1 MAFPGTYTTFKT
13 VAPIA
18 YHAVPSE
25 GSSNVTGSCTTCGSP
40 AAVGAGW
47 GCAAGCGA
55 GCGAACAGCSAG
67 CTGGGAACAAC
78 SAGCGAACSAGCAG
92 CSGCGAGCS
101 GCGPGCSAGGRARCC
116 ARANGARGPQPGRGT
131 PAPDPIDPGADL
143 I

>member
-78 SAGCGAACSAGCAG
+78 SAGCAG

-101 GCGPGCSAGGRARCC
+101 GCGTGCSAGGCAGCC
-116 ARANGARGPQPGRGT
+116 ARANVASGPEPSSDT
-131 PAPDPIDPGADL
+131 MTANAIDRVASL
-143 I
+143 IG

>member
-1 MAFPGTYTTFKT
+1 MAFPGTYTTFKA

-40 AAVGAGW
+40 AAVGAGICAGW

-67 CTGGGAACAAC
+67 CMGGGGACA
-78 SAGCGAACSAGCAG
+78 
-92 CSGCGAGCS
+92 
-101 GCGPGCSAGGRARCC
+101 GCSAGGGAGGC
-116 ARANGARGPQPGRGT
+116 ARANVESGPEPSSDT
-131 PAPDPIDPGADL
+131 TTANAIDRVASL
-143 I
+143 IG

>member
-1 MAFPGTYTTFKT
+1 MAFPGTYTTFKA

-40 AAVGAGW
+40 AAVGAGICAGW

-55 GCGAACAGCSAG
+55 GCGGACAG
-67 CTGGGAACAAC
+67 C

-101 GCGPGCSAGGRARCC
+101 AGGCAGCC
-116 ARANGARGPQPGRGT
+116 ARANVASGPEPSSDT
-131 PAPDPIDPGADL
+131 TTANAIDRVASL
-143 I
+143 IG